1 MIPYGKQYIDEE
13 DIKEVLGALRSDW
26 ITQGPRVK
34 EFEDA
39 LCAFTGAEYAVAVSS
54 GTAALHI
61 AALSAGITKGDEV
74 ITSPITFAASANC
87 ILYCGGKPIFADI
100 DSAVVNIDP
109 EEIEK
114 KTTPMTKAIIPV
126 HFAGHPCDMK
136 KINAIAKKYGLI
148 VIEDAAH
155 ALGAE
160 YKGSKIGSCKY
171 SDMTILSFHPVKHI
185 TTGEG
190 GAILTND
197 KALYDKL
204 VLFRSHGITKDC
216 PDGDGAW
223 YYEMRKLGYNY
234 RITDIQCALGT
245 SQLRKLDGFIRR
257 RKEIAEVYDNAFG
270 DNSVFDIPQ
279 ESKEVS
285 SAWHLYVVRL
295 REEYVELRKDI
306 FDELRKKGI
315 GVQVHYVPV
324 HYHPYYREN
333 GYKDVSYPKAE
344 SYYASAI
351 SLPVYPAMSDD
362 DVRDVVRTVKE
373 VTNKHLR

>member
-126 HFAGHPCDMK
+126 HFAGHPCDMA

-333 GYKDVSYPKAE
+333 GYKDVSFPKAE

-362 DVRDVVRTVKE
+362 DVRDVVRIVKE